1 MVDVPEEH
9 EHIYNIVEKTNTELV
24 SNNVEH
30 LDVIVDALMFG
41 IGANLR
47 LMADDEPVALREQSD
62 IMLDRFQQ
70 FMEAI
75 IETSDENWQNRT
87 LQ

>member
-9 EHIYNIVEKTNTELV
+9 EHIFNAVEKTNTELV

-47 LMADDEPVALREQSD
+47 LMADDEPTALREQSD

-70 FMEAI
+70 FMEAV
-75 IETSDENWQNRT
+75 IEASDEQWQTRT

>member
-9 EHIYNIVEKTNTELV
+9 EHIYNTVEKTNTELV

-47 LMADDEPVALREQSD
+47 LMADDEPIALREQSD
-62 IMLDRFQQ
+62 IMIERFQQ

-75 IETSDENWQNRT
+75 IETSDDNWQNRT

>member
-1 MVDVPEEH
+1 MVEVPEEH
-9 EHIYNIVEKTNTELV
+9 EHIYNAVEKTNTELV

-47 LMADDEPVALREQSD
+47 LMADDEPIALREQSD
-62 IMLDRFQQ
+62 IMIERFQQ

-75 IETSDENWQNRT
+75 IETSDDNWQNRT